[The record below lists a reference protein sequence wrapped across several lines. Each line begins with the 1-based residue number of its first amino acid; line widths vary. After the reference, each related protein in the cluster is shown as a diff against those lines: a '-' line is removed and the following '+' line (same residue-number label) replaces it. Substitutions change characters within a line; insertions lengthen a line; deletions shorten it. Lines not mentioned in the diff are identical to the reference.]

1 MERLLIQIGYGYT
14 NRPKLTRIDTDDKEN
29 IWYMDEK
36 DARFHTQR
44 PNIWDDISVVR
55 YDEKDDAVLSCRA
68 KMVATN
74 TAQLLHETLNSSK
87 EDYRA

>member
-44 PNIWDDISVVR
+44 PNI
-55 YDEKDDAVLSCRA
+55 
-68 KMVATN
+68 
-74 TAQLLHETLNSSK
+74 
-87 EDYRA
+87 